1 MRHQTFP
8 RLSAMQILVAGIL
21 LVLLLPGC
29 SAIPFLSSSTPV
41 PPNTLVYDAP
51 VSLTIK
57 NGELLPGTTIAYGG
71 KLPTGAAKVLI
82 TGLLAPKQVA
92 DTLDWQ
98 GSPAPNVNVKLAMR
112 VASFDDDAI
121 TLVNPL
127 VGAAHVEISNVTIQ
141 PGGTAGTVLMEF
153 SAPVMYSLGKNE
165 MISGSKVVFAGS
177 SPNGAQFLGVDGYP
191 YRKQGDSLQYV
202 GRLTPKVFLLLDLR
216 VISYSDTG
224 AVVGGK
230 AEIKIEQ

>member
-1 MRHQTFP
+1 
-8 RLSAMQILVAGIL
+8 MQILVAGIL

-57 NGELLPGTTIAYGG
+57 NGELLPGTTIAYAG
-71 KLPTGAAKVLI
+71 KLSTGAAKVLI
-82 TGLLAPKQVA
+82 TGLLAPKQVG

-98 GSPAPNVNVKLAMR
+98 GSPAPNVAVKLSTR
-112 VASFDDDAI
+112 VASFDDNAI
-121 TLVNPL
+121 TLVGL
-127 VGAAHVEISNVTIQ
+127 IGAAHIALSNVAIQ
-141 PGGTAGTVLMEF
+141 PGGTAGTALMEF
-153 SAPVMYSLGKNE
+153 SAPAVTYSLGKNE
-165 MISGSKVVFAGS
+165 AIPGTNVQYAGS
-177 SPNGAQFLGVDGYP
+177 SPNGAQFLGVDGYS

-216 VISYSDTG
+216 VIGYSDTG